1 MLRLF
6 FVYREKE
13 LNEIQ
18 ISDETYHIE
27 VLEDE
32 IKSTRERVQN
42 LIEQLKKHNK

>member
-18 ISDETYHIE
+18 ISHETYHIE

-32 IKSTRERVQN
+32 IQIHSGESSELDRAVKEA
-42 LIEQLKKHNK
+42 